1 MGLNGRGCTDLGLL
15 GLNIVLNVFKLTGF
29 LSDIPENKPQNSIVY
44 IYVNKCM
51 LI

>member
-1 MGLNGRGCTDLGLL
+1 MERDILNLGLL
-15 GLNIVLNVFKLTGF
+15 GLNIVLNVFKPTGF